1 MKCRSALGLVLA
13 IGTATSFI
21 PRASAEP
28 VLTPGPK
35 AGAATAWTVEAAKV
49 TLTIGD
55 RYDPVEVASAI
66 EAGVPGAK
74 AAAADRQIEV
84 TGVEPEKLLAA
95 LVKIEAAP
103 ALDDVDA
110 MLQALQSGGDQE
122 EGTGS
127 SIRATRAMA
136 ADQLLGPKEERL
148 QATVL
153 AVQRGKFPL
162 VVISI
167 RIDKAPPG
175 AQVSTGDKTTIVP
188 RIRNRTGKIAPDDD
202 QSLLN
207 AGAWYAQPGDKI
219 EIRLDRRG
227 RKVWWVRAYRRK
239 T

>member
-21 PRASAEP
+21 TDASAEP

-35 AGAATAWTVEAAKV
+35 AGAATEWKVETAKV
-49 TLTIGD
+49 ILTIGD

-66 EAGVPGAK
+66 EAGVDGAK
-74 AAAADRQIEV
+74 AAASERQVEV
-84 TGVEPEKLLAA
+84 TGVDPDKLLAA

-103 ALDDVDA
+103 VLDDVDA

-136 ADQLLGPKEERL
+136 VAELLGPEKERL

-175 AQVSTGDKTTIVP
+175 AEVAAGDKTTIVP
-188 RIRNRTGKIAPDDD
+188 RVRNRTGKIAPDDD

-207 AGAWYAQPGDKI
+207 AGAWYAQPGDKV
-219 EIRLDRRG
+219 EIRLGRRG